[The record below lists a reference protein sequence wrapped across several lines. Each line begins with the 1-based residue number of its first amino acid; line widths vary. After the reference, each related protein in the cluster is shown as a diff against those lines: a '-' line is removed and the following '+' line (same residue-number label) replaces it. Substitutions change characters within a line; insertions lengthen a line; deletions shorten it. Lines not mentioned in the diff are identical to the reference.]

1 MIVRTDIMRKL
12 FLLILIASLVYSTH
26 AQSDPKIKRNKFFAG
41 KEGFREAWKCVKKG
55 NEFYKKGKGYFQ
67 DARQL
72 YLGAYNY
79 NPLVP
84 ELNYKLGI
92 CYLYTDDKFQAIEYL
107 RSAWNLKPAVTKDI
121 LFYVGRAYHQVLN
134 FDSAVV
140 SYQNYLARLPNK
152 EKALT
157 KALIDKLIQECY
169 DGKKLA
175 ASPVRVIISELGEGV
190 NSEYDD
196 YGAIIAPNDSLLYFT
211 SRRPNSKKTDRN
223 PYDNKYYEDIY
234 VAKRE
239 GTRWMDAKPLGK
251 PINTRH
257 NDAVVGITPSGDA
270 LLIYRGRI
278 GGGDILQAWHRHKKD
293 KFTTPFQ
300 VNEKFLSR
308 YRETS
313 IYMTSD
319 STAVYFVSDNPSQS
333 IGGKD
338 IFMSTTRKKGTERWK
353 KPVNLGPV
361 INTPYD
367 EESVYIA
374 PDGQTLYFSSKGH
387 NTMGGYD
394 VFRSVKLDDGSWS
407 IPENIGYPINT
418 PDDELF
424 YRPDILNPKYAYYS
438 TVREGGRGGK
448 DIFRIAYL
456 GEEKELVLVSDTTL
470 FAWKL
475 AFPPNVFTKMPDFL
489 NIDSTLIITGKI
501 TDASTGNGVMA
512 RIEFI
517 DAGASKT
524 VATAVSDTSGNYRAS
539 LPAKTKYG
547 VEIMARDYLFFLE
560 MVNLAEDTSDVLF
573 VRNFSLT
580 KVEVGTKVVLRNIFF
595 ETGKATLKPES
606 YAELSNVLKFM
617 EDNPTIR
624 LEISGHTDNVGS
636 RRVNEKLSEDRARA
650 VVDYLVSKGID
661 RSRFEAR
668 GYADTQPVATNAT
681 SEGRALNR
689 RVEFKVICK

>member
-1 MIVRTDIMRKL
+1 MKKL
-12 FLLILIASLVYSTH
+12 FLLFLIASLVYPVH

-41 KEGFREAWKCVKKG
+41 KEGFREAWKCIKKG

-72 YLGAYNY
+72 YLEAYNY

-92 CYLYTDDKFQAIEYL
+92 CYLFTDDKFQAIEYL
-107 RSAWNLKPAVTKDI
+107 RSAWSLKPAVTKDI

-134 FDSAVV
+134 FDSAIV
-140 SYQNYLARLPNK
+140 SYQNYFARLPNK
-152 EKALT
+152 EKVLA
-157 KALIDKLIQECY
+157 KAMVDKLIQECY
-169 DGKKLA
+169 DGKKLVA
-175 ASPVRVIISELGEGV
+175 NPVRVIISDLGEGV

-196 YGAIIAPNDSLLYFT
+196 YGPALAPNDSLMYFT
-211 SRRPNSKKTDRN
+211 SRRPISKKAERN

-239 GTRWMDAKPLGK
+239 GTGWTDVKPVGKPL
-251 PINTRH
+251 NTRH

-270 LLIYRGRI
+270 LFIYRGKM
-278 GGGDILQAWHRHKKD
+278 GGGDILQAWHRRKKD
-293 KFTTPFQ
+293 KFTAPFP

-313 IYMTSD
+313 ICMTND

-333 IGGKD
+333 MGGKD
-338 IFMSTTRKKGTERWK
+338 IFMSTNRKKGTERWK
-353 KPVNLGPV
+353 KPVNIGPV

-367 EESVYIA
+367 EEGVYIT
-374 PDGQTLYFSSKGH
+374 PDGKTLYFSSKGH

-394 VFRSVKLDDGSWS
+394 VFRSVKLDDGGWS
-407 IPENIGYPINT
+407 APENLGYPINT

-424 YRPDILNPKYAYYS
+424 YRPDVLNPKYAYYS
-438 TVREGGRGGK
+438 AVREGGRGGK
-448 DIFRIAYL
+448 DIFRIAFL
-456 GEEKELVLVSDTTL
+456 GEEKELILVSDTNL
-470 FAWKL
+470 FAWRQ
-475 AFPPNVFTKMPDFL
+475 AFPPKAFTRIPDYL
-489 NIDSTLIITGKI
+489 SIDSTLVITGKV
-501 TDASTGNGVMA
+501 TDASTGKGLMA

-517 DAGASKT
+517 DVGASKT
-524 VATAVSDTSGNYRAS
+524 VATVVSDTSGNYRAS

-547 VEIMARDYLFFLE
+547 VEIMAKDYLFFLE
-560 MVNLAEDTSDVLF
+560 MINLAEDTSDVLF
-573 VRNFSLT
+573 VRNFALN

-606 YAELSNVLKFM
+606 YAELSNVLRFM
-617 EDNPTIR
+617 EDNPTVR

-636 RRVNEKLSEDRARA
+636 RKLNEKLSKDRAKA

-661 RSRFEAR
+661 SSRLESK

-681 SEGRALNR
+681 AEGRALNR
-689 RVEFKVICK
+689 RVEFKVIGK